1 MTLSENGRNKLKQL
15 QDLLAHQIPNGDPA
29 AIVERALD
37 ALLTQVHKRKT
48 GITAKPRTPKPKPKS
63 KSTAAAPATATT
75 SARRTRYLEF
85 AVRREV
91 WTRDDGRCGF
101 VGEDGH
107 RCNETRGLEFAHAHP
122 WGKRGADTAINL
134 GLRCILC
141 RMRHKM
147 HYAEYGFMPYGV
159 TGSRGNAG
167 SLTDRV
173 ARMRHNLPG
182 IR

>member
-1 MTLSENGRNKLKQL
+1 MTVSENGRNKLKQL

-48 GITAKPRTPKPKPKS
+48 GITSKPRAQKPKATS
-63 KSTAAAPATATT
+63 KSNATT
-75 SARRTRYLEF
+75 TTTTTARRTRHNKF

-107 RCNETRGLEFAHAHP
+107 SCNETCGVEFAHVHP
-122 WGKRGADTAINL
+122 
-134 GLRCILC
+134 
-141 RMRHKM
+141 
-147 HYAEYGFMPYGV
+147 
-159 TGSRGNAG
+159 
-167 SLTDRV
+167 
-173 ARMRHNLPG
+173 
-182 IR
+182 